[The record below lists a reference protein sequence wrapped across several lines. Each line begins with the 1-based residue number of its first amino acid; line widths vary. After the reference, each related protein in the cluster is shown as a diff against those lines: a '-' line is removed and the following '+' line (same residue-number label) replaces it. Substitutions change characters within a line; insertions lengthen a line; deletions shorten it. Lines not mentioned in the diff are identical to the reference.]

1 VSSPLPRPRTPEG
14 EAGLAAILRDPGHA
28 LIALDFD
35 GTLAPIVAEPS
46 AVRPHPA
53 VRPALQRLATRVGTL
68 AIITG
73 RPAPAAV
80 DLGGFAGVPGLIVV
94 GQYGWERW
102 EAGQLTSPPPP
113 PGIAP
118 ARARLPEVLASAGAP
133 DGTWVEDKG
142 HALVVHTRR
151 TAEPQRALQ
160 ALAAPLARL
169 AEETGLACE
178 PGRLVIE
185 LRPRGIDKGTAL
197 HHLVAERNPVAVLFA
212 GDDLGDLPAFAA
224 VRALRARGRAGL
236 TVASASAEVTA
247 LADEADLVVDGP
259 DGVAALL
266 ASLADA
272 LPAPSS
278 PAR

>member
-35 GTLAPIVAEPS
+35 GTLAPIVAEPCD
-46 AVRPHPA
+46 ARPHPA
-53 VRPALQRLATRVGTL
+53 VLPALRRLAPAVGTL

-80 DLGGFAGVPGLIVV
+80 ELGGFAGLPGLIVI
-94 GQYGWERW
+94 GHHGWERW

-113 PGIAP
+113 SGVAP
-118 ARARLPEVLASAGAP
+118 ARARLPGVLASAGAP

-151 TAEPQRALQ
+151 TAEPQRALE
-160 ALAAPLARL
+160 ALAAPLAKL
-169 AEETGLACE
+169 AADTGLACE

-185 LRPRGIDKGTAL
+185 LRPRGIDKGTAISD
-197 HHLVAERNPVAVLFA
+197 LVAERNPVAVLFA

-224 VRALRARGRAGL
+224 VRALRGSGREGV
-236 TVASASAEVTA
+236 TVASASGEVTA
-247 LADEADLVVDGP
+247 LAGEADLVVDGP
-259 DGVAALL
+259 DGVSALL
-266 ASLADA
+266 VSLADA
-272 LPAPSS
+272 LPVPPAP
-278 PAR
+278 AH